1 MKTDLW
7 ETLQR
12 KPIYLDCAGKVL
24 EIERDEVKYFYE
36 PLGELIL
43 SRSLPARREIIA
55 IAGPPGSGKS
65 AFAAALAAVVNA
77 LAGRELAAL
86 VGLDGWHYPNT
97 YLDAHLIE
105 KDGSRIPLRKI
116 KGAPETY
123 DHAAI
128 GHFLEGVQS
137 TARLTYPVY
146 SRETH
151 DPIPA
156 DGLIESGQRVVILE
170 GNYWLLDEPP
180 WRHFRKHCDLSVFLK
195 AAPETLLDG
204 LRERHLRG
212 GKTPEWVEA
221 HLQSVDLPNI
231 QYVLAHSTQADVIIR
246 KADNRRIQGLVW
258 RR

>member
-1 MKTDLW
+1 MKADLW

-12 KPIYLDCAGKVL
+12 KPIYLDRASKAL
-24 EIERDEVKYFYE
+24 EIERDEVKFFYA

-43 SRSLPARREIIA
+43 NRSLPVRREIVA
-55 IAGPPGSGKS
+55 VAGPPGSGKS
-65 AFAAALAAVVNA
+65 AFAAALTAVVNA
-77 LAGRELAAL
+77 LAGRELAAT
-86 VGLDGWHYPNT
+86 VGLDGWHYPNA
-97 YLDAHLIE
+97 YLDTHLIE
-105 KDGSRIPLRKI
+105 KDGNRIPLRKI

-123 DHAAI
+123 DHEAI
-128 GHFLEGVQS
+128 GRFLEDVQS

-151 DPIPA
+151 DPFPA
-156 DGLIESGQRVVILE
+156 DGLIETGQRVVILE

-180 WRHFRKHCDLSVFLK
+180 WCNFRNHIGLSIFLK

-212 GKTPEWVEA
+212 GKTAEWVEA

-231 QYVLAHSTQADVIIR
+231 KHVLAHSTQADVIIK
-246 KADNRRIQGLVW
+246 KANSRRIQSLVW
-258 RR
+258 RM